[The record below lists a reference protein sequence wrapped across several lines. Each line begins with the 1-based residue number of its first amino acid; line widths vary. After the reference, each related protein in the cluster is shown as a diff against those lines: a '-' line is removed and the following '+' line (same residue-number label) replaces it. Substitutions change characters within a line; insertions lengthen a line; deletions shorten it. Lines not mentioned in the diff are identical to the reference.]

1 MLDDGVM
8 WAMMKDA
15 VVAVVIGHAGRAKK
29 RKRKKRPSAA
39 VELAQVVAP

>member
-8 WAMMKDA
+8 GKE
-15 VVAVVIGHAGRAKK
+15 KK